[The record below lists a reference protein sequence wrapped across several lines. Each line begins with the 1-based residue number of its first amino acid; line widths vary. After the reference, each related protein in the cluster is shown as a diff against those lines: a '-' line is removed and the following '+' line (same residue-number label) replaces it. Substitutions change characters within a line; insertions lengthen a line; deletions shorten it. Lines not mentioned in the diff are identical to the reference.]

1 MMLMSKLRRKKKNK
15 PLKKGAVIALLVA
28 SAAMLTAIV
37 FVLGFN
43 TKEVKYHGNTR
54 LTTSELSSL
63 IFENRLPDNSL
74 MFKYFGSKDR
84 SLPFASEYDVSLRTP
99 EIIDIYVKEKP
110 LVGYV
115 KGEDCV
121 YYIDDTGC
129 VADISDMALGNLTC
143 INGIE
148 PGKLEIG
155 DPLPVPEEAIA
166 SIVSYADTFS
176 RCKIEAG
183 SIDFDENYL
192 ASLTVKNVRIYCGG
206 NKHVTEKMERI
217 KNITPRLDD
226 ISGEI
231 HMENFDGSS
240 KNLYIQT

>member
-1 MMLMSKLRRKKKNK
+1 MGRLRKKMSKK
-15 PLKKGAVIALLVA
+15 PLGKGAVIALIATAGTML
-28 SAAMLTAIV
+28 AAMV
-37 FVLGFN
+37 FVLGYN
-43 TKEVKYHGNTR
+43 TKEVRYHGNTR
-54 LTTSELSSL
+54 LTATELSNE
-63 IFENRLPDNSL
+63 IFDGKLPDNSL
-74 MFKYFGSKDR
+74 IFKYFGSGDR
-84 SLPFASEYDVSLRTP
+84 SLPFASEYEVSLATP

-129 VADISDMALGNLTC
+129 VADISDIAHGDMTC
-143 INGIE
+143 INGID
-148 PGKLEIG
+148 PGQLEVG
-155 DPLPVPEEAIA
+155 DPLPVPDEAIE
-166 SIVSYADTFS
+166 SIVSYADTFT
-176 RCKIEAG
+176 RCKIEAV

-192 ASLTVKNVRIYCGG
+192 ASMMVKNVKIYCGG
-206 NKHVTEKMERI
+206 NKNVSEKMERI
-217 KNITPRLDD
+217 KNITPGLDD